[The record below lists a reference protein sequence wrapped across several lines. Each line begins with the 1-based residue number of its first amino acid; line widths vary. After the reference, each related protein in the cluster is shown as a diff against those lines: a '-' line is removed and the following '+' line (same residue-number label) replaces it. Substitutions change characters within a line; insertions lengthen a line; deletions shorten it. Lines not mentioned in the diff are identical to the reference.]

1 MYMSVALFY
10 RLIEILCNNPKND
23 KIPLSHRISLSNIS
37 VQQPDIVRRRELS
50 DVFKVRHSTSDKLW
64 TIAKKETVYEKRETL

>member
-1 MYMSVALFY
+1 MSVALFY